1 MPTPKT
7 EGGPAQKLPRK
18 DTPARERPTSGGPT
32 KTRDLILNA
41 AETLFARQGYQATTV
56 KQVAAVV
63 GVQAPALYKHFT
75 SKRALF
81 EEVLERLFRPFTALL
96 AGAATAGGNQREI
109 MLQHLANPN
118 ASRIVAHATLSGG
131 EDLALLVER
140 WYRPFFS
147 ATRDKQAAGGPGFT
161 PVAVMAFHSMLL
173 GYLTLAPLHQAIFDT
188 DPLTEEALGNLVSL
202 QATLAQS
209 LSTAK

>member
-7 EGGPAQKLPRK
+7 GEGPAQKLPRK

-41 AETLFARQGYQATTV
+41 AETLFAHQGYQATTV

-63 GVQAPALYKHFT
+63 GVQAPALYKHFI

-81 EEVLERLFRPFTALL
+81 EEVLERLFTPFTALVP
-96 AGAATAGGNQREI
+96 AGKNTVGDPRGILQ
-109 MLQHLANPN
+109 QHLANPN
-118 ASRIVAHATLSGG
+118 IARIVAQAALSGG

-140 WYRPFFS
+140 WYRPFF
-147 ATRDKQAAGGPGFT
+147 AETRAMLAQGTPGFT
-161 PVAVMAFHSMLL
+161 PASVMAFHSMLL

-202 QATLAQS
+202 QETLAQS